1 MREHLQQAAR
11 GIRAALHRC
20 THKVRSALWPLQ
32 GYRIIEFGEIGPGP
46 ICVMMLAVMGAE
58 VVRLE
63 RVEADDLG
71 IEREP
76 RHAAHNLPVLPFA
89 AYRSRF
95 SCCLN

>member
-1 MREHLQQAAR
+1 
-11 GIRAALHRC
+11 
-20 THKVRSALWPLQ
+20 
-32 GYRIIEFGEIGPGP
+32 
-46 ICVMMLAVMGAE
+46 MMLAVMGAE